1 MLRRWPGSGGDG
13 YGDRQLTTPRRS
25 DPWPSRRRYG
35 SEKMTP
41 YISDKDGDSRM
52 ADQSQYQ
59 LFETAAGIAAIGWK
73 GGDITRSRLPVPAAP
88 ATARAIFSH
97 FPGSSEERRV
107 GQYCVSKCRF
117 RWSSYHYK
125 KQNKN

>member
-73 GGDITRSRLPVPAAP
+73 GGDITRFR
-88 ATARAIFSH
+88 
-97 FPGSSEERRV
+97 SEEHTSELQSLMRI
-107 GQYCVSKCRF
+107 
-117 RWSSYHYK
+117 SYAVFCLK
-125 KQNKN
+125 KKKTKK